1 MMPYISVIV
10 PVYNAES
17 TLKKCIDS
25 ILVQDFTDFEV
36 ILIDDGSQ
44 DESLQICED
53 FAKKDNR
60 VIVVHKENGGVSSAR
75 NYGLEIAKGKWVTF
89 IDSDDYVDD
98 ELLEKVNDAIEK
110 NAGVDVVGYNLVD
123 VDESGNIM
131 YSPFALSTP

>member
-1 MMPYISVIV
+1 MIMMPYISVIV

-44 DESLQICED
+44 DKSLQICED

-60 VIVVHKENGGVSSAR
+60 IIVVHKENGGVSS
-75 NYGLEIAKGKWVTF
+75 EIGRAHV
-89 IDSDDYVDD
+89 
-98 ELLEKVNDAIEK
+98 
-110 NAGVDVVGYNLVD
+110 
-123 VDESGNIM
+123 
-131 YSPFALSTP
+131 